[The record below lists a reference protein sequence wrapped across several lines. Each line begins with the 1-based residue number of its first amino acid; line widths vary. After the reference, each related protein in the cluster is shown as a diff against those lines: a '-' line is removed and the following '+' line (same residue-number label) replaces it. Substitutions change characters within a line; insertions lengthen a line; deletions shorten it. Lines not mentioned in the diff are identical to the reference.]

1 MNLIIEIGNSSTKLA
16 LYNNSKISKINSIEN
31 YIDKKF
37 IYEFEKILKEYLKL
51 KQEFKNIYISY
62 VNKEVMNTIKFFFEK
77 SSKT

>member
-62 VNKEVMNTIKFFFEK
+62 VNKEVMNTIKFFF
-77 SSKT
+77 